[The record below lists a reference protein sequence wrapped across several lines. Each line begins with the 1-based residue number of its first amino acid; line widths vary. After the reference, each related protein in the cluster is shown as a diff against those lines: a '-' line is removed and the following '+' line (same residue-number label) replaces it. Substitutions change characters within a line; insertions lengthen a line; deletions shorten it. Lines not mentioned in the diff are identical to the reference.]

1 MKQYLFFLVGAI
13 AWFYILASFSHKEL
27 PQQIETKIA
36 VNSVINNIKVG
47 PLTGNKNLAF
57 GVKNVLQEALQDKG
71 FSLVDRFDAD
81 LVLNVEINYFDVEQT
96 KKGISV
102 FHQDESAVVVRMKG
116 TLTDFTGKTL
126 KTVETE
132 DRSSEIS
139 TSTLLISETGQFNST
154 VQRNAVKK
162 ACISVVSKL
171 F

>member
-1 MKQYLFFLVGAI
+1 MKNYFLFSIGTIVWITML
-13 AWFYILASFSHKEL
+13 LSFSHKEVL
-27 PQQIETKIA
+27 PINTPKA
-36 VNSVINNIKVG
+36 SVNSVINNIKVG

-81 LVLNVEINYFDVEQT
+81 VVLDVEIIFFDVEQT

-102 FHQDESAVVVRMKG
+102 FHQDVSEVVVKMKG
-116 TLTDFTGKTL
+116 TISDAEGKVL
-126 KTVETE
+126 KTVVTE

-139 TSTLLISETGQFNST
+139 TSTLLISETGQFNSAT
-154 VQRNAVKK
+154 QRNAVKK
-162 ACISVVSKL
+162 ACVSVVTKL